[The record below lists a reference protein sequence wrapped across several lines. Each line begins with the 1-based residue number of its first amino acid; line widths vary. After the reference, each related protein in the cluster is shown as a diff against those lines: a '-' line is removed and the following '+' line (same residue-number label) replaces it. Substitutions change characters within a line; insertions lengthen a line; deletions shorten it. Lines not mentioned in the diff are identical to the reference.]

1 MLKTYARIT
10 NIIGDIAELEA
21 PGVAYGELAQL
32 TNSNGEM
39 SLAQVIRIDRE
50 KVSLQV
56 FAGAK
61 GLSTHAKVR
70 FLGHP
75 MQVKYSDRLLGRI
88 FNGSGVPIDSKP
100 QIEDA
105 PDVPIAGPSVNP
117 VRRVIPRNFIETRIP
132 MIDIFNPLVESQ
144 KLPIFSSA
152 GEPYNELLARVGLQ
166 AQADVII
173 LGGIGLKFDEYIF
186 FRREFERGGVMD
198 RTVMFVH
205 TAADPV
211 VERLLV
217 PDLALAAAERFGIEG
232 KRVLVLLT
240 DMTAFAD
247 ALKEIS
253 VAMEQVPSNLGY
265 PGSLYSDLAA
275 RYEKAVDFE
284 GAGSI
289 TVLAVTTMPG
299 DDVTHP
305 VPDNTGYITEGQY
318 YLTNG
323 MINPFGSLSRLKQL
337 VIGKVTRE
345 DHGSVMNSM
354 IKLYANALE
363 TKKKISMGFEKTEHD
378 EKNLRY
384 AELFQQRFMDLRVD
398 IPLNDALDLGWKTMA
413 ECFDARE
420 VGIKK
425 EQLSKYWPDKGAAEV
440 SSEKEE
446 REDEAEESAEKE
458 SDSKKKVEKE
468 EKEEGSKKSENKEKA
483 EKGDSKK
490 KKDDE

>member
-21 PGVAYGELAQL
+21 PGVSYGELAHIVN
-32 TNSNGEM
+32 TTGES
-39 SLAQVIRIDRE
+39 SLAQVIRIDRD

-75 MQVKYSDRLLGRI
+75 MMVPFADQMLGRV
-88 FNGSGVPIDSKP
+88 FNGSGQPIDGKP
-100 QIEDA
+100 PLDDA
-105 PDVPIAGPSVNP
+105 PQVEIAGPSVNP

-132 MIDIFNPLVESQ
+132 MIDVFNPLVESQ

-166 AQADVII
+166 AKADIII
-173 LGGIGLKFDEYIF
+173 LGGIGLKFDEYIL
-186 FRREFERGGVMD
+186 FRKTFEEGGVMD

-217 PDLALAAAERFGIEG
+217 PDLALAAAERFGIQG

-265 PGSLYSDLAA
+265 PGSLYSDLAS
-275 RYEKAVDFE
+275 RYEKAVDFQ

-289 TVLAVTTMPG
+289 TILAVTTMPG
-299 DDVTHP
+299 NDVTHP

-318 YLTNG
+318 YLNNG
-323 MINPFGSLSRLKQL
+323 VIHPFGSLSRLKQL

-345 DHGSVMNSM
+345 DHGAVMNAM
-354 IKLYANALE
+354 IRLYAKALE
-363 TKKKISMGFEKTEHD
+363 SKKKISMGFEKTPED
-378 EKNLRY
+378 ERY
-384 AELFQQRFMDLRVD
+384 LKYGDLFESRFMDLKVD
-398 IPLNDALDLGWKTMA
+398 IPLNDALDQGWKTMA
-413 ECFDARE
+413 ECFSKRE
-420 VGIKK
+420 VGIKR
-425 EQLSKYWPDKGAAEV
+425 ELIDKYWPAAAEIGQDPAEDEDT
-440 SSEKEE
+440 SADEKEAA
-446 REDEAEESAEKE
+446 AE
-458 SDSKKKVEKE
+458 
-468 EKEEGSKKSENKEKA
+468 
-483 EKGDSKK
+483 
-490 KKDDE
+490 

>member
-1 MLKTYARIT
+1 MIKAYNRIT
-10 NIIGDIAELEA
+10 NIIGDIAELQAE
-21 PGVAYGELAQL
+21 GVAFGELAQI
-32 TNSNGEM
+32 TNLNGET

-50 KVSLQV
+50 RVSLQV

-61 GLSTHAKVR
+61 GLSNGAKVR

-75 MQVKYSDRLLGRI
+75 MDVPFTDRLLGRI
-88 FNGSGVPIDSKP
+88 FSGSGEPIDGKP
-100 QIEDA
+100 GLDDA
-105 PDVPIAGPSVNP
+105 DRQEIAGPSVNP
-117 VRRVIPRNFIETRIP
+117 VKRVIPRNLIETRIP
-132 MIDIFNPLVESQ
+132 MIDVFNPLVESQ
-144 KLPIFSSA
+144 KLPIFSQA

-166 AQADVII
+166 AHADVII
-173 LGGIGLKFDEYIF
+173 LGGIGLKFDEYIS
-186 FRREFERGGVMD
+186 FRRTFEDGGVMD

-217 PDLALAAAERFGIEG
+217 PDLALAVAEQFGIQG

-247 ALKEIS
+247 ALKEIG

-289 TVLAVTTMPG
+289 TILAVTTMPG
-299 DDVTHP
+299 GDVTHP

-318 YLTNG
+318 YLVNG

-337 VIGKVTRE
+337 VVDNPEVGSRE
-345 DHGSVMNSM
+345 DHGAVMNAM
-354 IKLYANALE
+354 IKLYAKALE
-363 TKKKISMGFEKTEHD
+363 TKKKIAMGFEKTETD
-378 EKNLRY
+378 EKFLRY
-384 AELFQQRFMDLRVD
+384 ADLFVARFMDLRVD
-398 IPLNDALDLGWKTMA
+398 VRLHQALDEGWKTMA
-413 ECFDARE
+413 ECFAPEE

-425 EQLSKYWPDKGAAEV
+425 THIEKHWPRG
-440 SSEKEE
+440 
-446 REDEAEESAEKE
+446 
-458 SDSKKKVEKE
+458 
-468 EKEEGSKKSENKEKA
+468 
-483 EKGDSKK
+483 
-490 KKDDE
+490 

>member
-21 PGVAYGELAQL
+21 PGVAYGELAQI
-32 TNSNGEM
+32 TNSNGET
-39 SLAQVIRIDRE
+39 SLSQVIRIERD

-88 FNGSGVPIDSKP
+88 FNGSGTPIDSKP
-100 QIEDA
+100 QLEDA

-117 VRRVIPRNFIETRIP
+117 VKRVIPRNFIQTRIP

-186 FRREFERGGVMD
+186 FRQEFERGGVMD

-217 PDLALAAAERFGIEG
+217 PDLALAAAEQFGIEG

-345 DHGSVMNSM
+345 DHGSVMNAM

-363 TKKKISMGFEKTEHD
+363 SKKKISMGFEKTEND
-378 EKNLRY
+378 EKYLRY
-384 AELFQQRFMDLRVD
+384 ADLFQQRFMDLRVD
-398 IPLNDALDLGWKTMA
+398 ITLNDALDLGWKTMA
-413 ECFDARE
+413 ECFSARE

-425 EQLSKYWPDKGAAEV
+425 EHLSKYWPDKGTAEV
-440 SSEKEE
+440 GSSE
-446 REDEAEESAEKE
+446 EDEEPEEEKKEKNEKGEKKSKDE
-458 SDSKKKVEKE
+458 SDEKS
-468 EKEEGSKKSENKEKA
+468 SKKSEKKSEK
-483 EKGDSKK
+483 KDKK
-490 KKDDE
+490 SEDKDDE